1 MTETAYK
8 LFIVPILLT
17 YMYIRICVPSAL
29 FPVYVLVFVCGKPV
43 YLCTE
48 TRKMYTRMMCM
59 VHICIHVRTSV
70 CMIVA
75 FAYNNN

>member
-1 MTETAYK
+1 MTETLHK
-8 LFIVPILLT
+8 LFIVPLLQTYILC
-17 YMYIRICVPSAL
+17 ICVSSAL

-59 VHICIHVRTSV
+59 VHICIHVHTSV